1 MMNLYQGVTMSNV
14 TNFQR
19 QTNSE
24 PTSLVSDT
32 WGHLLDTYTSLATH
46 AGTGEIPPIWHR
58 HLSLLSKEDID
69 RGWPRME
76 KAHPSFH
83 PTPME
88 FSSLCK
94 VRPEDI
100 GYPISE
106 EAYQQAIGNSSNKHP
121 IVSLTCQ
128 QMATRASDMRQ
139 MPDNQAR
146 KLFVGFYID
155 VVDKVIEGHLE
166 LPKAIGEGEHVKS
179 EQDSPNYCAFKKWFE
194 REYLPQRVP

>member
-1 MMNLYQGVTMSNV
+1 
-14 TNFQR
+14 
-19 QTNSE
+19 
-24 PTSLVSDT
+24 
-32 WGHLLDTYTSLATH
+32 
-46 AGTGEIPPIWHR
+46 
-58 HLSLLSKEDID
+58 
-69 RGWPRME
+69 ME

-83 PTPME
+83 PTAME
-88 FSSLCK
+88 FAEHCK
-94 VRPEDI
+94 ARPEDK
-100 GYPISE
+100 GYPSAE
-106 EAYQQAIGNSSNKHP
+106 EAYQQAMGNNPNKHS

-146 KLFVGFYID
+146 KLFVGFYLD

-166 LPKAIGEGEHVKS
+166 LPKAISEGEYVKS

>member
-1 MMNLYQGVTMSNV
+1 MGSV

-19 QTNSE
+19 QTNLE

-32 WGHLLDTYTSLATH
+32 WGHLLDSYASLATH
-46 AGTGEIPPIWHR
+46 AGTEGIPPIWHR
-58 HLSLLSKEDID
+58 HLSPLSGEDID

-94 VRPEDI
+94 VRPEDKD
-100 GYPISE
+100 YPTCE
-106 EAYQQAIGNSSNKHP
+106 EAYQQAIGNRSNKHP
-121 IVSLTCQ
+121 MVTLTCRE
-128 QMATRASDMRQ
+128 MGTRASDIRQ

-146 KLFVGFYID
+146 KTFEGFYLD
-155 VVDKVIEGHLE
+155 VVDKVGKGHLDVPKVIREEAYAVRHKTIE
-166 LPKAIGEGEHVKS
+166 LVNIQAEYVQKIM
-179 EQDSPNYCAFKKWFE
+179 DLFNE
-194 REYLPQRVP
+194 R

>member
-1 MMNLYQGVTMSNV
+1 MSNV

-32 WGHLLDTYTSLATH
+32 WGHLLDTYPSLATH
-46 AGTGEIPPIWHR
+46 AGTGEIPPIWHC
-58 HLSLLSKEDID
+58 HLSRLSKEDIA

-94 VRPEDI
+94 VRPEDK
-100 GYPISE
+100 GYPTSE

-121 IVSLTCQ
+121 IVSLTC
-128 QMATRASDMRQ
+128 REIGPRISDIGQ
-139 MPDNQAR
+139 MPESKAR
-146 KLFVGFYID
+146 RLFEGAYLD
-155 VVDKVIEGHLE
+155 VVDNVIKGHLE
-166 LPKAIGEGEHVKS
+166 LPKSIAQESVDVRHKS
-179 EQDSPNYCAFKKWFE
+179 ELTIVLHAKAMEELRVEF
-194 REYLPQRVP
+194 LPPLKRDRL

>member
-1 MMNLYQGVTMSNV
+1 MGSV

-19 QTNSE
+19 QTNLE

-32 WGHLLDTYTSLATH
+32 WGHLLDSYASLATH
-46 AGTGEIPPIWHR
+46 AGTEGIPPIWHR
-58 HLSLLSKEDID
+58 HLSPLSGEDID

-94 VRPEDI
+94 VRPEDKD
-100 GYPISE
+100 YPTCE
-106 EAYQQAIGNSSNKHP
+106 EAYQQAIGNRSNKHP
-121 IVSLTCQ
+121 MVTLTCRE
-128 QMATRASDMRQ
+128 MGTRASDIRQ

-146 KLFVGFYID
+146 KTFEGFYLD
-155 VVDKVIEGHLE
+155 VVDKVEKGHLDVPKVIREEAYAVRHKTIE
-166 LPKAIGEGEHVKS
+166 LVNIQAEYVKKIM
-179 EQDSPNYCAFKKWFE
+179 DLFKE
-194 REYLPQRVP
+194 P

>member
-32 WGHLLDTYTSLATH
+32 WGHLLDTYASLATH
-46 AGTGEIPPIWHR
+46 AGTGGIPPIWHR
-58 HLSLLSKEDID
+58 HLSPLSKEDID
-69 RGWPRME
+69 RGWHRME
-76 KAHPSFH
+76 TAHPSFH

-94 VRPEDI
+94 VRPEDK
-100 GYPISE
+100 GYPTSE
-106 EAYQQAIGNSSNKHP
+106 EAYQQAIGNRPNKHP
-121 IVSLTCQ
+121 MVTLTCRE
-128 QMATRASDMRQ
+128 MGSRTSDIRQ

-146 KLFVGFYID
+146 KIFEGFYLD
-155 VVDKVIEGHLE
+155 VVDKVGNGHLKVPKVIREEADAVRHKSKE
-166 LPKAIGEGEHVKS
+166 LVNIQAEYVKKIM
-179 EQDSPNYCAFKKWFE
+179 D
-194 REYLPQRVP
+194 

>member
-1 MMNLYQGVTMSNV
+1 MGSV

-32 WGHLLDTYTSLATH
+32 WGHLLDSYASLATH
-46 AGTGEIPPIWHR
+46 AGTEGIPPIWHR
-58 HLSLLSKEDID
+58 HLSPLSGEDID

-94 VRPEDI
+94 VRPEDKD
-100 GYPISE
+100 YPTCE
-106 EAYQQAIGNSSNKHP
+106 EAYQQAIGNRSNKHP
-121 IVSLTCQ
+121 MVTLTCRE
-128 QMATRASDMRQ
+128 MGTRASDIRQ

-146 KLFVGFYID
+146 KTFEGFYLD
-155 VVDKVIEGHLE
+155 VVDKVEKGYLDVPKVIREEAYAVRHKTIELVNIQAE
-166 LPKAIGEGEHVKS
+166 YVKKIM
-179 EQDSPNYCAFKKWFE
+179 DLFKE
-194 REYLPQRVP
+194 P